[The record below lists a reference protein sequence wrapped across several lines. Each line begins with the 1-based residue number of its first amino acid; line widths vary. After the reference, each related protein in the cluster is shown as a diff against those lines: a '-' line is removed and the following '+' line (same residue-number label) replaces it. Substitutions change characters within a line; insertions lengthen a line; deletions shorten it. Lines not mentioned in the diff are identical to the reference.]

1 VESVK
6 AMKILIPVDGS
17 DSANRAI
24 EHVIRQTKGQT
35 GVDIHVLNVQI
46 PVLSG
51 HAKMFISEQQLND
64 YYREEANA
72 ALKSVLERLTQAHVA
87 HSHHINVGHIAETI
101 AQYAKENQVDQIV
114 MGTRG
119 MGAISD
125 FVLGSIAT
133 KVIHLSSVPVTLI
146 K

>member
-1 VESVK
+1 
-6 AMKILIPVDGS
+6 MKILVPVDGS
-17 DSANRAI
+17 ESANRAA
-24 EHVIRQTKGQT
+24 EHAIQQAKIQT
-35 GVDIHVLNVQI
+35 DAEIHLLNVQT

-64 YYREEANA
+64 YYREEGFA
-72 ALKSVLERLTQAHVA
+72 ALKPAQERFKQASA
-87 HSHHINVGHIAETI
+87 HHTHHISVGHVAETI
-101 AQYAKENQVDQIV
+101 AQYAKENNIDQII

-125 FVLGSIAT
+125 FVLGSVAS

>member
-1 VESVK
+1 
-6 AMKILIPVDGS
+6 MKILVPIDGS

-24 EHVIRQTKGQT
+24 DHVVRLAQKQA
-35 GVDIHVLNVQI
+35 GVEIHLLNVHI

-64 YYREEANA
+64 YYRVEGYT
-72 ALKSVLERLTQAHVA
+72 ALKPAEERLTQANVPFT
-87 HSHHINVGHIAETI
+87 HHISVGHVAETI
-101 AQYAKENQVDQIV
+101 ARFAKENNFDQII

-125 FVLGSIAT
+125 LVLGSVAH

>member
-1 VESVK
+1 
-6 AMKILIPVDGS
+6 MKMLVPVDGS

-24 EHVIRQTKGQT
+24 DHVIRLAKNQT
-35 GVDIHVLNVQI
+35 GVDLHLLNVQI
-46 PVLSG
+46 PIRSG

-64 YYREEANA
+64 YCREEGYA
-72 ALKSVLERLTQAHVA
+72 ALKRAEERLTQANVPYT
-87 HSHHINVGHIAETI
+87 HHISVGHVAETI
-101 AQYAKENQVDQIV
+101 AQYAKENNIDQII

-119 MGAISD
+119 MGAISE
-125 FVLGSIAT
+125 FILGSVAT

>member
-1 VESVK
+1 
-6 AMKILIPVDGS
+6 MKILVPIDGS
-17 DSANRAI
+17 ESAERAV
-24 EHVIRQTKGQT
+24 EHVIRQALSHSGTE
-35 GVDIHVLNVQI
+35 VHLLNVQI
-46 PVLSG
+46 PVMSG

-72 ALKSVLERLTQAHVA
+72 ALKPSKEKLKHVNVP
-87 HSHHINVGHIAETI
+87 HTHHIGVGHVAETI
-101 AQYAKENQVDQIV
+101 AQYAKEKNIDHIV

-119 MGAISD
+119 MGAISE
-125 FVLGSIAT
+125 FVLGSVAS

>member
-1 VESVK
+1 
-6 AMKILIPVDGS
+6 MKILVPVDGS
-17 DSANRAI
+17 DSANRAVD
-24 EHVIRQTKGQT
+24 HVIGLAKAQPAH
-35 GVDIHVLNVQI
+35 DIHVLNVQI

-64 YYREEANA
+64 YYREEANV
-72 ALKSVLERLTQAHVA
+72 ALKSAQERLKQANVPYT
-87 HSHHINVGHIAETI
+87 HHISVGHIAETI
-101 AQYAKENQVDQIV
+101 AQYAKENSIDQIV

-119 MGAISD
+119 MGAISE
-125 FVLGSIAT
+125 FVLGSIAS